1 MQNIDMSAFLLAEN
15 PWILPFVG
23 VCLLAVAVIIFLLRE
38 NYRRRELNKE
48 LMETSMALNAA
59 IDIANLIY
67 FEYYPEEH
75 RAFVLSKYD
84 PLTEI
89 KEFFNYPDS
98 WYELGL
104 MHKDDIE
111 ESRKLFAKIDS
122 GAAYAEAELRNWCN
136 GSYRWF
142 QYRMK
147 SIYDANGKRIKV
159 ISTRIDVTLSKEVED
174 GYQRHLNALFL
185 ANPDT
190 LVSCR
195 LNLSQDKV
203 SNLYVVQDV
212 WKGMLHGCSTADN
225 LFAKTAETIKQ
236 KDERE
241 EYLNIFSAGNLITQ
255 CRNGETSVNMT
266 CRCRIGN
273 ELHWVD
279 ILVEMV
285 IEPKYREIDAV
296 YHAVDV
302 TYSRM
307 RELLLESFAK
317 HDYDS
322 LAFIFG
328 TTQRFARYSWLYP
341 YQKKLAIQEE
351 YGKSFLQD
359 IGRIPMDEPEEV
371 LKKLHWDVI
380 INNLERY
387 GEYTVYITQYHEDG
401 AKRRK
406 RIQFFYMDK
415 EEQLILGSQFDIT
428 NVYENEAKQKEALQA
443 ALQQANAANQAKT
456 DFLSR
461 MSHDMRTPMNAIIG
475 ITALALDEIN
485 DPDAMVKNLSSISSA
500 SRFLLGLINDILD
513 MTKIEDGAVEL
524 HLEPYDYEDF
534 LENLRAMFGP
544 LCKENGIEFIIEIG
558 ERQFYPVLMDKVRV
572 NQIFFNVLSNA
583 VKFTPEG
590 GTIIYREEKVTIEG
604 NKIYGV
610 YSITDTGIGMSRE
623 FQKRLFEPFVQ
634 EDNEMTSS
642 IQGTGLG
649 LSITKRLLDLMG
661 GSISIESQE
670 GRGTKVII
678 NLAGELA
685 SLQEEEE
692 KEDDGGEAHT
702 EALKGKRVLL
712 VEDHPLNTEIAKRLL
727 EKKGLLVTSVE
738 NGKMALE
745 HFGASELFFYDVI
758 LMDVRMPVMD
768 GITAAKKIRELSR
781 PDAGNIPIIAMTA
794 NAYTEDVQKT
804 KDAGMDIHLA
814 KPIEPERLYQT
825 LAEQLAAVSGH
836 GMNSNI

>member
-1 MQNIDMSAFLLAEN
+1 
-15 PWILPFVG
+15 
-23 VCLLAVAVIIFLLRE
+23 
-38 NYRRRELNKE
+38 
-48 LMETSMALNAA
+48 MEVKRTV
-59 IDIANLIY
+59 
-67 FEYYPEEH
+67 EP
-75 RAFVLSKYD
+75 
-84 PLTEI
+84 
-89 KEFFNYPDS
+89 
-98 WYELGL
+98 
-104 MHKDDIE
+104 
-111 ESRKLFAKIDS
+111 
-122 GAAYAEAELRNWCN
+122 
-136 GSYRWF
+136 GS
-142 QYRMK
+142 
-147 SIYDANGKRIKV
+147 D
-159 ISTRIDVTLSKEVED
+159 
-174 GYQRHLNALFL
+174 
-185 ANPDT
+185 
-190 LVSCR
+190 
-195 LNLSQDKV
+195 
-203 SNLYVVQDV
+203 
-212 WKGMLHGCSTADN
+212 
-225 LFAKTAETIKQ
+225 
-236 KDERE
+236 
-241 EYLNIFSAGNLITQ
+241 TQ
-255 CRNGETSVNMT
+255 CQETLEQLRDTNTRLS
-266 CRCRIGN
+266 
-273 ELHWVD
+273 
-279 ILVEMV
+279 
-285 IEPKYREIDAV
+285 DALR
-296 YHAVDV
+296 AAEEEN
-302 TYSRM
+302 R
-307 RELLLESFAK
+307 AK
-317 HDYDS
+317 S
-322 LAFIFG
+322 
-328 TTQRFARYSWLYP
+328 
-341 YQKKLAIQEE
+341 
-351 YGKSFLQD
+351 SFLS
-359 IGRIPMDEPEEV
+359 
-371 LKKLHWDVI
+371 
-380 INNLERY
+380 N
-387 GEYTVYITQYHEDG
+387 
-401 AKRRK
+401 
-406 RIQFFYMDK
+406 
-415 EEQLILGSQFDIT
+415 
-428 NVYENEAKQKEALQA
+428 
-443 ALQQANAANQAKT
+443 
-456 DFLSR
+456 
-461 MSHDMRTPMNAIIG
+461 MSHDIRTPMNAIIG

-500 SRFLLGLINDILD
+500 SRFLLSLINDILD

-661 GSISIESQE
+661 GSISIESEE

-685 SLQEEEE
+685 SVQEEEE

-727 EKKGLLVTSVE
+727 EKKGLLVTAVE

-745 HFGASELFFYDVI
+745 RFGASELFFYDVI

-825 LAEQLAAVSGH
+825 LTEQFAAVNGH
-836 GMNSNI
+836 RMDSNI